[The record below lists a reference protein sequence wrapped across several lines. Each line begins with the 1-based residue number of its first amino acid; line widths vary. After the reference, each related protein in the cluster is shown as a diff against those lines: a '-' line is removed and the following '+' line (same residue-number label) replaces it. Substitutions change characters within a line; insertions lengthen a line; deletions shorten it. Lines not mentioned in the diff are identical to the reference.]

1 MKPSPDDHAR
11 PKKDCKDTDAGSRI
25 CELEHLC
32 YYFFTGGTLQA
43 TLFKI
48 RRTLKVPLVEL
59 WLLKKTAVGC
69 ELWKNSCQKAAVG
82 KAEGRLVGGAV
93 KL

>member
-1 MKPSPDDHAR
+1 MIMPGRKRTVKTPMPAV
-11 PKKDCKDTDAGSRI
+11 GSVNLNI
-25 CELEHLC
+25 C

-59 WLLKKTAVGC
+59 WLLKKTAV
-69 ELWKNSCQKAAVG
+69 SCGKTAVRKQPWEKQKAVWL
-82 KAEGRLVGGAV
+82 EVLSNYR
-93 KL
+93 